1 MKSAGQSV
9 AAIHRISGR
18 GKSMKENHPCAFV
31 LKMGDLQVF
40 LLKKSTVMIHMVPSY
55 GCGTLMQILN
65 KPLRSIRQ
73 PWASHGPLDA
83 TCISL
88 KFTLPRTPK
97 TQVPWLQ
104 LMLHISPLPSIA
116 WLGPSVS
123 SLNFDEVCSETL
135 LIEYIE
141 SVITSRTSWMT
152 SGQLGSIF
160 NATELIQHIFSTNE
174 RCRMIIM
181 ILILKQAI

>member
-40 LLKKSTVMIHMVPSY
+40 LVKKSTVMIHMVPSY

-104 LMLHISPLPSIA
+104 LMLHISPLLSIA

-123 SLNFDEVCSETL
+123 SLNFDEACSETL

-160 NATELIQHIFSTNE
+160 
-174 RCRMIIM
+174 
-181 ILILKQAI
+181 